1 MSTPQRRQVIGSVLD
16 CAFVARGQGL
26 NDRVWVYPRGR
37 APADLLPSGAVAMTE
52 MKPWTPSRDEPRAL
66 PGRAWLDWSE
76 SRLRRTVAPLL
87 GGREVWPP
95 FVDFQ
100 AAGLAIAH
108 AQLARHGGRCRWA
121 EEFELAWA
129 PNPVALT
136 GWSEQRVRDGLAEV
150 LADRTSWPT
159 QEEFFRIG
167 KRRLRMAAGRYG
179 SPEQW
184 AHEFGV
190 TFPNR
195 ARRSRQRWTAQATE
209 DALREFVGDRP
220 DFPARSEFKAAGL
233 DGLHGAIERAATCAP
248 RPGPTPRSSRRSHRC
263 SPAGPPG
270 RPAVRSRRLGWKR
283 STASS
288 CAAPA
293 GTTPG
298 PSATACPASASASPV
313 TPEHRHGSW
322 PRRPVP
328 ARSGPRSR
336 REVRSSAGSPR
347 PQDVRPGSK
356 WTPERASRR

>member
-233 DGLHGAIERAATCAP
+233 DGLHGAIERAGGRRELAGRLGLTLPNSRYVRAP
-248 RPGPTPRSSRRSHRC
+248 SWTDAKIEQALAPLLAGRTTWPPRSAFAE
-263 SPAGPPG
+263 AGLETLYSLL
-270 RPAVRSRRLGWKR
+270 VRSPGGHNTWAQRYGLPRVRERKPR
-283 STASS
+283 HARASS
-288 CAAPA
+288 RVVAPA
-293 GTTPG
+293 
-298 PSATACPASASASPV
+298 
-313 TPEHRHGSW
+313 
-322 PRRPVP
+322 
-328 ARSGPRSR
+328 SGP
-336 REVRSSAGSPR
+336 G
-347 PQDVRPGSK
+347 
-356 WTPERASRR
+356 PERASVPARGPQ